1 MSKITE
7 FARGKPC
14 TIRLPGI
21 CNHDPATSV
30 WAHINS
36 VRYGSGTR
44 HKAVDLI
51 GLMACSSCHDV
62 LDRRVKTDLD
72 RDFVMKHVMEGHLES
87 LAMLVKAGIVS

>member
-7 FARGKPC
+7 FANGKPC
-14 TIRLPGI
+14 TIRLPSI
-21 CNHDPATSV
+21 CNHNSETSV
-30 WAHINS
+30 WHHINS
-36 VRYGSGTR
+36 IRYGAGR
-44 HKAVDLI
+44 GIKAPDLCGVI
-51 GLMACSSCHDV
+51 GCSACGGV